1 VTRQEITVSDN
12 SWGNAT
18 EILAAHGVEEDTSFY
33 REFVSDDE
41 KAVLTVP
48 QRIQDAWL
56 RNDADVF
63 ADVFAENGSLLLQDN
78 QLVSREEIRGYLR
91 ASFVGV
97 LKGAHVHGWPLEV
110 EFLTP
115 DVAIVVTEGG
125 IIRPGESESAP
136 ENQIRAVW
144 VIARRATGELSLI
157 SHQSSPIKG

>member
-1 VTRQEITVSDN
+1 MSTD
-12 SWGNAT
+12 SWGDAT
-18 EILAAHGVEEDTSFY
+18 EILAAHGVDEDTSFY
-33 REFVSDDE
+33 REFTSAEE

-63 ADVFAENGSLLLQDN
+63 ADVFTENGSLLLQDY

-91 ASFVGV
+91 ASFHGAF
-97 LKGAHVHGWPLEV
+97 KGAHVRGWPLGV
-110 EFLTP
+110 RFLGP
-115 DVAIVVTEGG
+115 DVAIAITEGG
-125 IIRPGESESAP
+125 IIRPGESEIAP

-144 VIARRATGELSLI
+144 VVVRREDGELALV